1 MFFDELKVP
10 RTYFLIDTPRK
21 LSWLAQELAKTDYMA
36 FDIENNHPTIRSK
49 DRIMDYRKNAQIVI
63 TGLSFAWDRT
73 GVESPW
79 KTGKAAYIPLTRSDD
94 SPFWGSRQDFV
105 INVLKEIL
113 ENDVP
118 KAAQNGKFDVRE
130 LAQRL
135 QIYVENFTFDTMLAH
150 AILDEGNVESS
161 HALKS
166 TLDGSGNIVK
176 MGMSDKYLAIG
187 SSHFKKDLGD
197 ALTHYDPVYRRYSK
211 VPLDI
216 LYPYGCADSDM
227 TLSLMHVFAPRLEEA
242 NLRGIFDTIVMPLSK
257 AITLLELHGCPLD
270 IAKAKRIEE
279 EQLAIQREL
288 EPLIYAEAGREFLI
302 TSSEQVGHLLFE
314 VMKFPGGVRNKKG
327 WVVDSD
333 VLKSLD
339 HPIADL
345 LLKHRRAAKIQ
356 STYVTSSLDLVTETS
371 QNGEIGWVHPN
382 YWLDTATGR
391 LRCQQPNLTN
401 QPRAEN
407 GGDIVKSLWVCE
419 EDHKILFKDYSQM
432 ELRCIAHASGEP
444 SWIDGFNRGEDM
456 HAAMAK
462 LAFKLDCDVSEV
474 GKLYKKERSNAKA
487 INFGIA
493 FGESIYSLSQALGI
507 SYEEAEKL
515 INEDY
520 FGAAPV
526 LKRWIDDVHAQ
537 TEYEGCIR
545 NIFGRIRHLPDAQ
558 LPIPKSMSWVNDPPE
573 CYRKCVP
580 PFRIGV
586 DNTDLH
592 SVSENNLKQLIKV
605 KRQTNYFK
613 CCNCPHLKNCFVNSE
628 VKFLKAKKARA
639 LRQSVN
645 FVIQGSAADMASLAF
660 IWVTDEFRRN
670 NIRSRPI
677 LYIHDEIGSYTHKND
692 LDKAEKIMEDCM
704 VRKLRE
710 FTQFRVP
717 LATDTK
723 IVSCWGD
730 KK

>member
-21 LSWLAQELAKTDYMA
+21 LSWLVQALSKVDYMA

-49 DRIMDYRKNAQIVI
+49 DRIMEYKKTAQIII
-63 TGLSFAWDRT
+63 TGLSFAWDRS
-73 GVESPW
+73 GVEDPW
-79 KTGKAAYIPLTRSDD
+79 KPGKAAYIPLTRSDD
-94 SPFWGSRQDFV
+94 SPFWGEGQDSV
-105 INVLKEIL
+105 IEAIKEIL

-118 KAAQNGKFDVRE
+118 KVAQNGKFDVRE

-135 QIYVENFTFDTMLAH
+135 EIYVENFTFDTMLAH
-150 AILDEGNVESS
+150 AILDEDNVESS

-166 TLDGSGNIVK
+166 TLDDSGNIVK
-176 MGMSDKYLAIG
+176 MGMSDKYLSIG
-187 SSHFKKDLGD
+187 SSHFKKDLTD
-197 ALTHYDPVYRRYSK
+197 ALNHYDPIYRRYSK

-227 TLSLMHVFAPRLEEA
+227 TLSLMHVFAPRLEE
-242 NLRGIFDTIVMPLSK
+242 NKLRDLFDTIVMPLAK
-257 AITLLELHGCPLD
+257 AVTLLELHGCPLD
-270 IAKAKRIEE
+270 IAKAKRIEA
-279 EQLAIQREL
+279 EQIVIQKEL
-288 EPLIYAEAGREFLI
+288 EPLIYQEAGREFLI
-302 TSSEQVGHLLFE
+302 TSPDQLGHLLFE

-327 WVVDSD
+327 WVTDSD
-333 VLKSLD
+333 VLEALN
-339 HPIADL
+339 HPIGDL
-345 LLKHRRAAKIQ
+345 LLKHRRASKIQ
-356 STYVTSSLDLVTETS
+356 STYVTSSLSFVTEIT

-401 QPRAEN
+401 QPKPEN

-419 EDHKILFKDYSQM
+419 KDHRILFKDFSQM
-432 ELRCIAHASGEP
+432 ELRCIAHASGEQT
-444 SWIDGFNRGEDM
+444 WIDGFNRGEDM
-456 HAAMAK
+456 HSAMAK
-462 LAFKLDCDVSEV
+462 LAFNLDCDVSEV
-474 GKLYKKERSNAKA
+474 SKLHKKERSNAKA

-493 FGESIYSLSQALGI
+493 FGESTYSLAQDLGI
-507 SYEEAEKL
+507 SYEEADKL

-526 LKRWIDDVHAQ
+526 LKQWIDRVHAQ
-537 TEYEGCIR
+537 TERDGYIR
-545 NIFGRIRHLPDAQ
+545 NFFGRIRHLPDSQ
-558 LPIPKSMSWVNDPPE
+558 LAIPQSMWWVDAPPE

-580 PFRIGV
+580 PYRIGV

-592 SVSENNLKQLIKV
+592 SVSENSLKQLI
-605 KRQTNYFK
+605 RTSRETNYFK

-645 FVIQGSAADMASLAF
+645 FVIQGSAADMASLSL
-660 IWVTDEFRRN
+660 IWVTEEFRRHN
-670 NIRSRPI
+670 VLSRPI
-677 LYIHDEIGSYTHKND
+677 LYIHDELGCYTHKKD
-692 LDKAEKIMEDCM
+692 LDKAGKIMDYCM
-704 VRKLRE
+704 VDKLRE

-717 LATDTK
+717 LLVDTE
-723 IVSCWGD
+723 IVKCWGD